1 MFCLY
6 SLQALNGF
14 LCVVLQKGLIIYVSD
29 SISEI
34 LGHNPVRFKKNTLF
48 VVRPHEINLNRTN
61 LKKLVFCKQPVYE
74 MPKELN

>member
-34 LGHNPVRFKKNTLF
+34 LGHNPVRFMKKTLF
-48 VVRPHEINLNRTN
+48 VVRHHEINLNRTN
-61 LKKLVFCKQPVYE
+61 SKKFILYNRRVYQ